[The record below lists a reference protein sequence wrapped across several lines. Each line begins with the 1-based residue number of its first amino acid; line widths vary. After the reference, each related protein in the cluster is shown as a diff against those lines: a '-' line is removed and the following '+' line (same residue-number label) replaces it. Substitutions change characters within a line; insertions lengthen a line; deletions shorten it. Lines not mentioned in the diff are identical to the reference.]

1 MPPRSKSKKKTE
13 NPPIFSHES
22 IILNHGDIFA
32 TFLLLVFASSISQ
45 WECIENISRCSNY
58 LLFLN
63 NEANVTDPENE
74 NESLYREFFYKS
86 AFDYVQAVFYVTVFI
101 VIHCIY
107 QEYFVDKIMKKLKNS
122 SVQKKKSAND
132 SFLMF
137 LWHSV
142 NTFSVFSM
150 ISQVGFQEVL
160 DFSDYPQQKMFSYSS
175 KFFFILQISHWLHTL
190 PELYLSRATKDQ
202 YKLTLKTCLIYCTL
216 FIFAYETHLSKLAL
230 LLTFLDSFPKS
241 VFHLARLAKYY
252 EINEISSI
260 LFQVWNIVGWL
271 CPMTAL
277 ILITKLLVLGD
288 LDTSEV
294 FRFTKQVAVVLA
306 VLSQVYQLVLFTRSL
321 EKSKIQ
327 DREAMKV
334 LKDKQKEYK
343 QKEIKQKKVVGK
355 GKKAKNE

>member
-1 MPPRSKSKKKTE
+1 MPPRSRSKKKTE
-13 NPPIFSHES
+13 NPPIFSQES

-32 TFLLLVFASSISQ
+32 TFLLLVFASSISK
-45 WECIENISRCSNY
+45 WKCIENISRISNY

-63 NEANVTDPENE
+63 NEANVTDPESE
-74 NESLYREFFYKS
+74 NSLYREFFYKS
-86 AFDYVQAVFYVTVFI
+86 AFDYVQAVFYVAVFI

-107 QEYFVDKIMKKLKNS
+107 QEYFIDKVIKKLKNS
-122 SVQKKKSAND
+122 TAQKKKSVND

-150 ISQVGFQEVL
+150 ISQVGFQNAF
-160 DFSDYPQQKMFSYSS
+160 DFSDYPQQKLFSHSS

-202 YKLTLKTCLIYCTL
+202 YKTTLKTCLIYCIL
-216 FIFAYETHLSKLAL
+216 FTFAYETHLTKLTL

-252 EINEISSI
+252 EIDEISSF
-260 LFQVWNIVGWL
+260 LFQVWNIIGWL

-277 ILITKLLVLGD
+277 TLIIKLLVLGD
-288 LDTSEV
+288 LDTSQV
-294 FRFTKQVAVVLA
+294 FRFTKQIAVVLG
-306 VLSQVYQLVLFTRSL
+306 VLLQVYQLVLFTRSL
-321 EKSKIQ
+321 EKGKAQ
-327 DREAMKV
+327 EREA
-334 LKDKQKEYK
+334 LKMLKNKQKEYK
-343 QKEIKQKKVVGK
+343 QKEVKPRKNVGK
-355 GKKAKNE
+355 GKKAKHE